1 MSIII
6 VLAGLGVLMRK
17 YLLIFLCFLCV
28 SGYTAVMEPYEI
40 LPAFPGEERDQ
51 NNVSKFLF
59 TFKGAIEFVSYSS
72 SGSVNPSYSCDGC
85 FNAGGYKLISFP
97 FVRTS
102 SVETTIDGSITAW
115 GPLGTSVSVTY
126 NLCPDTSKCN
136 KQTCN
141 TCGEWYCSVHE
152 THTGCSADDHAD
164 GDHPYNRCPKGCSVC
179 MTCHPEHVGTCE
191 CGQQVYGCE
200 QHECPLDCGHDNL
213 CPKCGKVCMTCNP
226 SHVGPCEDCQQ
237 PVYGCETNHKCH
249 EGEFGH
255 PLQKC
260 PNCDVCLTCDPSH
273 GSTCEHCD
281 QYFYACENHNPVQE
295 ECSVCHAVYWSC
307 VGHDVANLCP
317 TCHGSNFCGVNGCKV
332 CMDCRPDHLHEE
344 PNVCP
349 VCKGS
354 NFCPYCKKCLDCNQH
369 MAVCDTCK
377 KAYFACRDHDCE
389 GGTDGVCPVCLKKNF
404 CSKCDLCINCNPNHC
419 GTTGNTCNHNNLCKK
434 CGKVCMTCNPSHTCG
449 GGGGDCGH
457 NNPCGVNGCTVCKT
471 CKPDHVH
478 VNKPPVGCGHNNLCP
493 KCGKVCMTCNPQH
506 NCGGSGG
513 GTGDDPEEEKEY
525 PDLEIPESPEFV
537 LPTSEALTLLLEK
550 LSPPSFTR
558 GGSGSSGSDVTVI
571 GGINYPKF
579 TIPLDL
585 SGAPFHC
592 GDYSFEVDCV
602 KFSESPLSLLPRIT
616 KAASVVLFAYIFI
629 MAVIRSLRQW

>member
-1 MSIII
+1 
-6 VLAGLGVLMRK
+6 MRK

-40 LPAFPGEERDQ
+40 SPAFPGVERDQ
-51 NNVSKFLF
+51 NNSSKFRF

-72 SGSVNPSYSCDGC
+72 SGSVDPSYSGDGC
-85 FNAGGYKLISFP
+85 FNAGGYRLISFP
-97 FVRTS
+97 SVRTS
-102 SVETTIDGSITAW
+102 SVEITIDGSITAW

-136 KQTCN
+136 KQLCQ
-141 TCGEWYCSVHE
+141 TCGEFYCSVHE
-152 THTGCSADDHAD
+152 THTGCSSDDHAD
-164 GDHPYNRCPKGCSVC
+164 GDHPFKSCPKNCGVC

-200 QHECPLDCGHDNL
+200 QHECPLDCGHDDL
-213 CPKCGKVCMTCNP
+213 CPKCKKVCMTCNP

-237 PVYGCETNHKCH
+237 PVYGCEINHKCH

-260 PNCDVCLTCDPSH
+260 PNCDVCTTCDSSH

-317 TCHGSNFCGVNGCKV
+317 TCHGNNFCGVNGCKV
-332 CMDCRPDHLHEE
+332 CMDCRPDHIHEE
-344 PNVCP
+344 SNTCP
-349 VCKGS
+349 VCHGTE
-354 NFCPYCKKCLDCNQH
+354 FCPYCKICLKCNPH

-377 KAYFACRDHDCE
+377 KAYFACRDHDCS

-404 CSKCDLCINCNPNHC
+404 CSKCGLCINCNPAHCNNTDNPKGGCPVC
-419 GTTGNTCNHNNLCKK
+419 GTAFCTK
-434 CGKVCMTCNPSHTCG
+434 CGKCPNCNKDHCTTSGGCPKCGKNYFCKICGKCQFCNGVCVH
-449 GGGGDCGH
+449 GDG
-457 NNPCGVNGCTVCKT
+457 T
-471 CKPDHVH
+471 
-478 VNKPPVGCGHNNLCP
+478 GCGHNNLCP

-513 GTGDDPEEEKEY
+513 GTGDDPEEEEKEY

-537 LPTSEALTLLLEK
+537 LPSSDALTLLLEK
-550 LSPPSFTR
+550 LSPPSFSTGSFTPDGPVVS
-558 GGSGSSGSDVTVI
+558 GGV
-571 GGINYPKF
+571 NYPKWDF
-579 TIPLDL
+579 TI
-585 SGAPFHC
+585 SGKDFGFEKFEIPFSIDC
-592 GDYSFEVDCV
+592 GKFEN
-602 KFSESPLSLLPRIT
+602 EPLSLIPRFT

-629 MAVIRSLRQW
+629 LAVIRSLRQW

>member
-1 MSIII
+1 MC
-6 VLAGLGVLMRK
+6 K
-17 YLLIFLCFLCV
+17 YLLVLLCFFSFCIRADILTK
-28 SGYTAVMEPYEI
+28 TAS
-40 LPAFPGEERDQ
+40 A
-51 NNVSKFLF
+51 
-59 TFKGAIEFVSYSS
+59 SS
-72 SGSVNPSYSCDGC
+72 VRESDGRYSVNIRIDIDPVYELLSCSVSADVEITSNIDYTVNIG
-85 FNAGGYKLISFP
+85 K
-97 FVRTS
+97 VRTS
-102 SVETTIDGSITAW
+102 RWPYNVIAYTGKVS
-115 GPLGTSVSVTY
+115 GTVTY
-126 NLCPDTSKCN
+126 TYTYATCPDTSACTKVIC
-136 KQTCN
+136 Q
-141 TCGEWYCSVHE
+141 TCGEFYCSVHE
-152 THTGCSADDHAD
+152 THTGCTTDDHAD
-164 GDHPYNRCPKGCSVC
+164 GDHPYKRCPKGCSVC

-200 QHECPLDCGHDNL
+200 QHECPLDCGHDDL
-213 CPKCGKVCMTCNP
+213 CPKCKKVCMTCNP

-255 PLQKC
+255 PLKKC
-260 PNCDVCLTCDPSH
+260 PNCDVCLTCDSSH

-317 TCHGSNFCGVNGCKV
+317 TCHGSNFCGVNDCKV
-332 CMDCRPDHLHEE
+332 CMDCRPDHIHEE
-344 PNVCP
+344 SNACP
-349 VCKGS
+349 VCHGTE
-354 NFCPYCKKCLDCNQH
+354 FCPYCKICLKCNPH

-377 KAYFACRDHDCE
+377 KAYFACRDHDCS

-404 CSKCDLCINCNPNHC
+404 CSKCGLCINCNPAHCNNTDNPKGGCPVC
-419 GTTGNTCNHNNLCKK
+419 GTAFCTK
-434 CGKVCMTCNPSHTCG
+434 CGKCPNCNKDHCTTSGGCPKCGKNYFCKICGKCQFCNGVCVH
-449 GGGGDCGH
+449 GDG
-457 NNPCGVNGCTVCKT
+457 T
-471 CKPDHVH
+471 
-478 VNKPPVGCGHNNLCP
+478 GCGHNNLCP

>member
-1 MSIII
+1 
-6 VLAGLGVLMRK
+6 MRK
-17 YLLIFLCFLCV
+17 YLLILLCFLSV
-28 SGYTAVMEPYEI
+28 SGFAETITKTLSGTTVRESSGRYGGTTERFN
-40 LPAFPGEERDQ
+40 LPAYSELKSVSYESDVEFTYTSNYDGYIGVVFNQEFPVQGTAYTGY
-51 NNVSKFLF
+51 VGASF
-59 TFKGAIEFVSYSS
+59 TFTF
-72 SGSVNPSYSCDGC
+72 
-85 FNAGGYKLISFP
+85 
-97 FVRTS
+97 
-102 SVETTIDGSITAW
+102 
-115 GPLGTSVSVTY
+115 TY
-126 NLCPDTSKCN
+126 ATCPDTSKCN
-136 KQTCN
+136 KQLCN

-152 THTGCSADDHAD
+152 THTGCSVDDHAD
-164 GDHPYNRCPKGCSVC
+164 GDHPFRSCPKNCGVC

-200 QHECPLDCGHDNL
+200 QHECPLDCGHDDL
-213 CPKCGKVCMTCNP
+213 CPKCGKVCMTCH
-226 SHVGPCEDCQQ
+226 SDHVGPCEDCGQQ
-237 PVYGCETNHKCH
+237 VYGCETNHKCH

-260 PNCDVCLTCDPSH
+260 PNCDVCTTCDPSH

-332 CMDCRPDHLHEE
+332 CMDCRPDHIHDE

-349 VCKGS
+349 VCKGN
-354 NFCPYCKKCLDCNQH
+354 NFCPYCKICLNCNAH

-404 CSKCDLCINCNPNHC
+404 CSKCGLCINCNPAHC
-419 GTTGNTCNHNNLCKK
+419 NNTDNPNGGCPVCHTPFCTK
-434 CGKVCMTCNPSHTCG
+434 CGKCPNCNKDHCTTSGGCPKCGKNYFCKVCGKCQFCNGVCVH
-449 GGGGDCGH
+449 GDG
-457 NNPCGVNGCTVCKT
+457 T
-471 CKPDHVH
+471 
-478 VNKPPVGCGHNNLCP
+478 GCGHNNLCP

-506 NCGGSGG
+506 TCGSGG
-513 GTGDDPEEEKEY
+513 TGGDPEEEEKEY

-550 LSPPSFTR
+550 LSPPSFIR

>member
-1 MSIII
+1 
-6 VLAGLGVLMRK
+6 MRK
-17 YLLIFLCFLCV
+17 YLFFIF
-28 SGYTAVMEPYEI
+28 I
-40 LPAFPGEERDQ
+40 
-51 NNVSKFLF
+51 
-59 TFKGAIEFVSYSS
+59 FVSVISYAEDITL
-72 SGSVNPSYSCDGC
+72 SGSTRSDSYGECWGTSDSYTISGPSYWE
-85 FNAGGYKLISFP
+85 LISATFNSSATIISTSYP
-97 FVRTS
+97 KIEGQVGNGSYLFYGTVRTS
-102 SVETTIDGSITAW
+102 EPASF
-115 GPLGTSVSVTY
+115 SVTFRFAW
-126 NLCPDTSKCN
+126 CPDTSKCS
-136 KQTCN
+136 KKLCL

-152 THTGCSADDHAD
+152 THTGCSVDDHAD
-164 GDHPYNRCPKGCSVC
+164 GDHPFRSCPKNCGVC

-200 QHECPLDCGHDNL
+200 QHECPLDCGHDDL
-213 CPKCGKVCMTCNP
+213 CPKCGKVCMTCH
-226 SHVGPCEDCQQ
+226 SDHVGPCEDCGQQ
-237 PVYGCETNHKCH
+237 VYGCETNHKCH

-260 PNCDVCLTCDPSH
+260 PNCDVCTTCDPSH

-317 TCHGSNFCGVNGCKV
+317 TCHGNNFCGVNGCKV
-332 CMDCRPDHLHEE
+332 CMDCNPEHIHEDS
-344 PNVCP
+344 NACP
-349 VCKGS
+349 VCHGT
-354 NFCPYCKKCLDCNQH
+354 NFCPYCKICLKCNPH

-377 KAYFACRDHDCE
+377 KAYFACRDHDCS

-404 CSKCDLCINCNPNHC
+404 CSKCGLCINCNPAHC
-419 GTTGNTCNHNNLCKK
+419 NNTDNPNGGCPVCHTPFCTK
-434 CGKVCMTCNPSHTCG
+434 CGKCPNCNKDHCTISGGCPKCGKNYFCKICGKCQFCNGVCVH
-449 GGGGDCGH
+449 GDG
-457 NNPCGVNGCTVCKT
+457 T
-471 CKPDHVH
+471 
-478 VNKPPVGCGHNNLCP
+478 GCGHNNLCP
-493 KCGKVCMTCNPQH
+493 KCGKVCMTCNPKH
-506 NCGGSGG
+506 NCVGSGG

-550 LSPPSFTR
+550 LSPPSFIR
-558 GGSGSSGSDVTVI
+558 GGSGSSGSDVIVI

>member
-1 MSIII
+1 MSSFLFSLRVCLHAVDYTCKKSKKS
-6 VLAGLGVLMRK
+6 VLRVGGMYK
-17 YLLIFLCFLCV
+17 YLLILLCFLSVSVFAETVTV
-28 SGYTAVMEPYEI
+28 SGATK
-40 LPAFPGEERDQ
+40 R
-51 NNVSKFLF
+51 NNYGYCV
-59 TFKGAIEFVSYSS
+59 GVSS
-72 SGSVNPSYSCDGC
+72 SFTLPGRSQVLSITCDSEANVISCSGGLSNYLDGTFINNGFDC
-85 FNAGGYKLISFP
+85 NF
-97 FVRTS
+97 
-102 SVETTIDGSITAW
+102 SVETDAEASFTVT
-115 GPLGTSVSVTY
+115 VTY
-126 NLCPDTSKCN
+126 VTCPDTSKCN
-136 KQTCN
+136 KQFCK

-164 GDHPYNRCPKGCSVC
+164 GDHPYKGCPKGCGVC
-179 MTCHPEHVGTCE
+179 MTCTPEHVGPCE
-191 CGQQVYGCE
+191 CGQMVYGCE
-200 QHECPLDCGHDNL
+200 KDHECPADCGHDNP

-260 PNCDVCLTCDPSH
+260 PNCDVCTTCDPSH

-281 QYFYACENHNPVQE
+281 QYFYGCENHNPVQE

-332 CMDCRPDHLHEE
+332 CMDCRPDHIHEDS
-344 PNVCP
+344 NVCP
-349 VCKGS
+349 VC
-354 NFCPYCKKCLDCNQH
+354 H
-369 MAVCDTCK
+369 
-377 KAYFACRDHDCE
+377 
-389 GGTDGVCPVCLKKNF
+389 GTNF
-404 CSKCDLCINCNPNHC
+404 CSKCGKCTNCYPNHC
-419 GTTGNTCNHNNLCKK
+419 NNEGNSCNHDNLCGT
-434 CGKVCMTCNPSHTCG
+434 CGKVCMTCNPNHKCG
-449 GGGGDCGH
+449 DGGDGGDGGGDCGH

-471 CKPDHVH
+471 CKPDHIH
-478 VNKPPVGCGHNNLCP
+478 VNKPPSGCGHNNLCP
-493 KCGKVCMTCNPQH
+493 KCGKVCMTCNPKH

-537 LPTSEALTLLLEK
+537 LPSSEALTLLLEK